1 LEEFTIPPPLR
12 GAFFCKEV
20 VMSESKRRES
30 SAFERINQDAAGI
43 DIGSA
48 SHFVAVPE
56 DRDDRPVREF
66 AAYTEDLHR
75 IADWLTECGIKTVAM
90 ESTGVYWI
98 PLFQVLDERGFEV
111 RLVDARRVKNVS
123 GRKTDVADCQWL
135 QQLHTF
141 GLLAAAFRP
150 DDETCVLRSYMR
162 QRDVLVT
169 QAGQHIQHMQKAL
182 ELMNVKLT
190 EVLSDVTG
198 VTGMAIIDDIL
209 AGKRDPAALAKHRHV
224 RCKHDEQTIA
234 KALTGHY
241 RQEHVFALRQA
252 VTQYRQCRD
261 LIGECDAEIERFLE
275 RHGPSDSGPEVPP
288 PSHPTRPTKNGLGFD
303 AHEHLFRLAGVDLTA
318 IPGLSTASV
327 LTILAETGV
336 DTDRWRSGKAFA
348 SWLGLCPNNRIS
360 GGKVLAS
367 RTQRCVNR
375 AAAVFRMA
383 AYGLHHAKS
392 ALGAFYRRMRTKLG
406 APKAITATAHKL
418 ARLFFSM
425 LSTKKSFADIGQQAY
440 EQQYQARRV
449 KGLTKAAREL
459 GFQLVPVSST

>member
-1 LEEFTIPPPLR
+1 MTGSRRSRRRIPL
-12 GAFFCKEV
+12 A
-20 VMSESKRRES
+20 M
-30 SAFERINQDAAGI
+30 ERINQDAAGI

-56 DRDDRPVREF
+56 DRDDQPVREF
-66 AAYTEDLHR
+66 AAYTADLYR
-75 IADWLTECGIKTVAM
+75 LADWLAACGIRTVAM

-98 PLFQVLDERGFEV
+98 PLFQVLEERGFEV

-123 GRKTDVADCQWL
+123 GRKSDVADCQWL
-135 QQLHTF
+135 QQLHTY
-141 GLLAAAFRP
+141 GLLTSAFRP

-162 QRDVLVT
+162 QRDGLVL

-198 VTGMAIIDDIL
+198 TTGMAILDDIL
-209 AGKRDPAALAKHRHV
+209 AGKRDPNELAKHRHP
-224 RCKHDEQTIA
+224 RCKHDQVTIA

-241 RQEHVFALRQA
+241 RVEHVFALRQA
-252 VTQYRQCRD
+252 LTLYRQCQA
-261 LIGECDAEIERFLE
+261 LIGECDVELERFLE
-275 RHGPSDSGPEVPP
+275 QHGPKDDGVIPP
-288 PSHPTRPTKNGLGFD
+288 PPERPARPSKNGLGFD
-303 AHEHLFRLAGVDLTA
+303 AHAHLLRIAGVDLTA

-336 DTDRWRSGKAFA
+336 NTRRWRSAKAFA

-360 GGKVLAS
+360 GGKVLSS
-367 RTQRCVNR
+367 RSQPCVNR
-375 AAAVFRMA
+375 AARAFRMA

-392 ALGAFYRRMRTKLG
+392 ALGAYYRRMRTKLG

-418 ARLFFSM
+418 ARLFYSM
-425 LSTKKSFADIGQQAY
+425 LATKKSFADIGQDAY
-440 EQQYQARRV
+440 ERLYQARRLA
-449 KGLTKAAREL
+449 GLQRSAKQL
-459 GFQLVPVSST
+459 GFQLVPAPSS